1 MNSADLRQRLA
12 AILAADVHGYSRLMA
27 ADDRATVAALDTART
42 LFRTHIE
49 AHHGRVIDMVG
60 DSVLAAFES
69 ATGAVS
75 AAMAVQ
81 QALQAHMGDVA
92 EERRMRFRIGI
103 HLGDVI
109 EKPDG
114 TIYGDGVN
122 IAARLEGLAEPG
134 GITVSD
140 SIRTAVRG
148 KVRAHFDDQGEQ
160 TVKNIP
166 EPVRTYRVGPADADP
181 AASAGKAVTAL
192 PATPAASPT
201 KQPSPPAEPAEPRL
215 GPRSVAVLPFLAQG
229 LPDDLSFLSERLTGG
244 LISELSRQPG
254 LSVVAL
260 GTMLTFAQR
269 RPPPSQLAQEL
280 SVRFVVD
287 GELDL
292 RDDML
297 HVSMQVIDGWRGTQT
312 FADALELPANAWH
325 KTAAVVVGRLARAL
339 RLELNDL
346 ASQTPVVTSD
356 AELQARAQAAQAWV
370 QLFARAQ
377 SPDTNQRATR
387 LARSAVALAPELS
400 QAWMCLAYADWRA
413 GQYRW
418 SDEPR
423 DEQLARAL
431 TEAERATALDPRDP
445 DAHYVLA
452 LTSLHYRGHRQRA
465 TECLRNCLRLSSSYA
480 PAYGLLAHS
489 LERHGQHDEARAYC
503 DKAFELS
510 PLEPLRV
517 IWHYVR
523 AEASL
528 ATGDPDGAL
537 EESQRGMAVNPGY
550 AQLYVTGATAAWR
563 LGHVEQAHEW
573 VATLRE
579 HPAYCSLEAIRVTTA
594 RTFDP
599 AAIGQL
605 HQVLD
610 TLRKAGLPE
619 TGP

>member
-27 ADDRATVAALDTART
+27 ADDRATVAALDTARS
-42 LFRTHIE
+42 LFRAEIE

-75 AAMAVQ
+75 AALAVQ
-81 QALQAHMGDVA
+81 QALQAQLGDVA
-92 EERRMRFRIGI
+92 EDRRMRFRIGI

-134 GITVSD
+134 GITVSE
-140 SIRTAVRG
+140 SIRAAVRG
-148 KVRAHFDDQGEQ
+148 KVRASFEDQGEQ
-160 TVKNIP
+160 AVKNIP
-166 EPVRTYRVGPADADP
+166 EPVRTYRIGPAGADP
-181 AASAGKAVTAL
+181 AASSGGNAAA
-192 PATPAASPT
+192 APAATATKPPPPT
-201 KQPSPPAEPAEPRL
+201 SAPAEPRL
-215 GPRSVAVLPFLAQG
+215 GPRSVAVLPFFAQG

-269 RPPPSQLAQEL
+269 RPPPSQLAQDL

-312 FADALELPANAWH
+312 FADALELPAKAWH

-339 RLELNDL
+339 HFEINDL
-346 ASQTPVVTSD
+346 ASQMPVVTSD

-370 QLFARAQ
+370 QLYARPQ
-377 SPDTNQRATR
+377 TPDTNQRATR

-431 TEAERATALDPRDP
+431 SEAERATALDPRDP

-452 LTSLHYRGHRQRA
+452 LASLHYRGHRQRS
-465 TECLRNCLRLSSSYA
+465 TECLRNCLRLCSSYA

-489 LERHGQHDEARAYC
+489 LERHGRHDEARAYC

-528 ATGDPDGAL
+528 ATGDPEGAL

-550 AQLYVTGATAAWR
+550 AQLYVTGIAAAWR

-573 VATLRE
+573 VHTLRE

-610 TLRKAGLPE
+610 TLREAGLPE
-619 TGP
+619 MGP